1 MSFRN
6 IFMEQIGV
14 TSKQFQNGLKINPNG
29 RPLMVDT
36 IRSIAQISNAITRLN
51 KYDTQLRQWARDAMI
66 ESAKVFVNTIALWTP
81 PQEGDKP
88 PTKRSKQ
95 GLKLYFRPIYY
106 LPQEVKANS
115 KSKNRQRDLAEL
127 KKGKL
132 FKVQKVVNK
141 KTIWTKYYKKKNR
154 RTKQDAVIH
163 MRYLSRAAWGANM
176 DQIEGAKIPINVKS
190 VMSRNKYMV
199 NKAKQLNNIQFV
211 LDRNMVGMR
220 ITNNTNIDPG
230 GWYQKAWKKAIKV
243 AEDKQRRLVKALQRR
258 ANAGKLTA

>member
-1 MSFRN
+1 MSLRN
-6 IFMEQIGV
+6 IYMEQIGI

-29 RPLMVDT
+29 RPLMINT
-36 IRSIAQISNAITRLN
+36 IRRIAQISNAITKLN

-81 PQEGDKP
+81 PQAGKKP
-88 PTKRSKQ
+88 PTKRSPQ
-95 GLKLYFRPIYY
+95 GNKLYNRPIYY
-106 LPQEVKANS
+106 LPTEVRNN
-115 KSKNRQRDLAEL
+115 KNKQMAKDLAEL
-127 KKGKL
+127 KSGKL
-132 FKVQKVVNK
+132 WKIKKVVNK

-163 MRYLSRAAWGANM
+163 MRYLTRAAWGANM
-176 DQIEGAKIPINVKS
+176 DQIQGAKLPINVKS

-220 ITNNTNIDPG
+220 ITNNTNTQPG
-230 GWYQKAWKKAIKV
+230 GWYQIAWKKAIKV